1 MRSGEELVDLPNGLI
16 EDMKAG
22 RVILFLG
29 AGASVGSVDP
39 QGNGPPLGD
48 GLRDLLVSE
57 YLDSRFAGRSLA
69 TVAELAMSEKS
80 LPEVQ
85 DFIAA
90 KFKNL
95 SPAAFHKII
104 PSFKWRAIATTN
116 FDLVIEKAY
125 RDRGDR
131 LQDLV
136 PILSNE
142 DRVDEK
148 LRSDRQLAYL
158 KLHGC
163 VTIGHRDD
171 LPLILTIDQYATYRA
186 NRDYVFQRFEEW
198 AREYPIVFVGYRVED
213 VNIRENL
220 LRRSS
225 SIASRPRSFLVT
237 PGVTEVDTRF
247 WESKR
252 VTALQGTL
260 EQFMN
265 ALSDR
270 IPASIR
276 PLLKLV
282 EADQPVKKHF
292 IVRHEMPPSIAA
304 MLEHDVEYVH
314 AGMPSESGT
323 PTAFYRGFGLGWY
336 PIRAKLDVRR
346 RLADTLLMDVIL
358 RSDEDRPSIAELY
371 VIKAPAGAG
380 KSILLR
386 RVAWE
391 AATEADVISLY
402 ARQYSA
408 VSHDDL
414 EELHRVTGKRIFVH
428 WDNAASNV
436 VRIQRL
442 MNYARQ
448 KDLPITVIVA
458 ERINEWNMS
467 CAALSKF
474 VSDEF
479 ELRRLSESEINV
491 LVSLLEEHNCLG
503 PNLRAKNHRERV
515 EEFIK
520 VADRRLLVALHEATR
535 GVPLADIL
543 QDEFEGI
550 QPNRAK
556 QLYLTVCV
564 LNRLRTPVRAG
575 LISRVHDIP
584 FEEFRDKL
592 FLPLDHVVEAH
603 SYSGG
608 GDYVYRARHPE
619 IAQIVFTRMLS
630 NVDDRLN
637 EYLRIVGNLNLAFNT
652 DRESFRG
659 LLRAKSLHD
668 LFPDYQHVRAILEKA
683 EEVGSL
689 ESYFYQQ
696 RANYERIRPDG
707 NLDDAERFIEKAR
720 ELDPTDN
727 TIRHTLAGVYRARAE
742 SAPTLL
748 ARQRHRGQA
757 RSLLRGL
764 LTARQHDVY
773 ARVTL
778 VVLELDDLRDLLGH
792 PDSSDREIDEAIR
805 AADRLI
811 TVALQRH
818 PDDEYLLNAEA
829 EFSSLISDHDR
840 SLQALRKASEA
851 NRRDPFIANRLA
863 RALLKQGDV
872 EGAKDTLWN
881 ALEGNRGDMRLNFQY
896 GEILRLSG
904 ERDGEALV
912 YYFERAFTPGDR
924 NYEAQFWFARY
935 AFETGDG
942 RLIGKS
948 MDTFGRLRNADLPHR
963 VKVEVRD
970 RVQDAGRDKVF
981 QGTMERMEETFGKVR
996 RDGPGDLIF
1005 VHRNQIGKEVWKDCR
1020 NGERVCF
1027 AIGFAFSGPTAVNL
1041 ELLGG

>member
-1 MRSGEELVDLPNGLI
+1 MDLPKGLI

-29 AGASVGSVDP
+29 AGASIGSVDP
-39 QGNGPPLGD
+39 EGNGPPLGD
-48 GLRDLLVSE
+48 ELRDLLVSK
-57 YLDSRFAGRSLA
+57 YLGARFADRSLA
-69 TVAELAMSEKS
+69 AVAELAISEKS

-90 KFKNL
+90 RLKNL
-95 SPAAFHKII
+95 SPAEFHKDI
-104 PSFKWRAIATTN
+104 PSFKWRAIVTTN

-125 RDRGDR
+125 RDCENR

-136 PILSNE
+136 PIVSNE

-163 VTIGHRDD
+163 VTITHRED
-171 LPLILTIDQYATYRA
+171 LPLILTVDQYATYSV
-186 NRDYVFQRFEEW
+186 NRDYVFRRLEGW

-213 VNIRENL
+213 VNIRKTL
-220 LRRSS
+220 LRLSS
-225 SIASRPRSFLVT
+225 SIASRPRFFLVT
-237 PGVTEVDTRF
+237 PGVTEVDIRF
-247 WESKR
+247 WESKKI
-252 VTALQGTL
+252 TALPGTL

-265 ALSDR
+265 ALGDR

-292 IVRHEMPPSIAA
+292 IVRDEVPPSITA

-314 AGMPSESGT
+314 AGMPSELGR
-323 PTAFYRGFGLGWY
+323 PADFYRGFGLGWY

-346 RLADTLLMDVIL
+346 HLTDTLLMDVIA
-358 RSDEDRPSIAELY
+358 RPDEDRPSIAELY

-380 KSILLR
+380 KSVLLR
-386 RVAWE
+386 RLAWE
-391 AATEADVISLY
+391 AAAEADVISLY
-402 ARQYSA
+402 VRQYSA

-414 EELHRVTGKRIFVH
+414 EELHRVTGQRLFVH
-428 WDNAASNV
+428 WDNAALNV
-436 VRIQRL
+436 GRIQRL
-442 MNYARQ
+442 MNYARRRG
-448 KDLPITVIVA
+448 LPITVIVA
-458 ERINEWNMS
+458 ERVNEWNMS
-467 CAALSKF
+467 CAAISQF

-503 PNLRAKNHRERV
+503 PNLRDKNHQERV
-515 EEFIK
+515 EEFVK

-535 GVPLADIL
+535 GIPLADIL
-543 QDEFEGI
+543 QNEFERI
-550 QPNRAK
+550 RPNRAK

-584 FEEFRDKL
+584 FEKFREEL
-592 FLPLDHVVEAH
+592 FSPLDHVVEAH
-603 SYSGG
+603 FYRVG

-637 EYLRIVGNLNLAFNT
+637 EYLRIVGNLNLAFST

-659 LLRAKSLHD
+659 LLKAKSLHD
-668 LFPDYQHVRAILEKA
+668 LFPDYQHVRAILKKA
-683 EEVGSL
+683 AEVGSL

-720 ELDPTDN
+720 DLDPTDD
-727 TIRHTLAGVYRARAE
+727 TILHTLAGVYRARAE

-748 ARQRHRGQA
+748 GRQRHRGRA

-764 LTARQHDVY
+764 LGARQHGAY

-778 VVLELDDLRDLLGH
+778 VELELDDLRDLLGH
-792 PDSSDREIDEAIR
+792 PDSSDRELDEAIR

-811 TVALQRH
+811 TDALQRH
-818 PDDEYLLNAEA
+818 PDDEYLLNTEA
-829 EFSSLISDHDR
+829 VFSSLVSDHDR
-840 SLQALRKASEA
+840 SLQALRKASMA
-851 NRRDPFIANRLA
+851 NPRDPFIANRLA
-863 RALLKQGDV
+863 RALLKQRDV
-872 EGAKDTLWN
+872 EGAKDTLGN

-904 ERDGEALV
+904 ELDGNTLA

-935 AFETGDG
+935 AFESGDE
-942 RLIGKS
+942 RLRKKS
-948 MDTFGRLRNADLPHR
+948 MYTFRGLRNADLPHKVR
-963 VKVEVRD
+963 VEARD

-981 QGTMERMEETFGKVR
+981 QGTMERMEETYGRVR

-1005 VHRNQIGKEVWKDCR
+1005 VHRSLVGEEVWKDFR

-1041 ELLGG
+1041 ELLGE